1 MWYIL
6 FVNLLV
12 SRNILEH
19 IPMSVFFKLHNSDFF
34 FPFNGGQRL
43 YQNLLENM
51 CGLENHH
58 FIFIKQNKTKYR
70 FVLQPTECNTATQN
84 LTGW

>member
-51 CGLENHH
+51 WFGKSS
-58 FIFIKQNKTKYR
+58 FYIYKTKQNKISLCFTTYR
-70 FVLQPTECNTATQN
+70 M
-84 LTGW
+84 